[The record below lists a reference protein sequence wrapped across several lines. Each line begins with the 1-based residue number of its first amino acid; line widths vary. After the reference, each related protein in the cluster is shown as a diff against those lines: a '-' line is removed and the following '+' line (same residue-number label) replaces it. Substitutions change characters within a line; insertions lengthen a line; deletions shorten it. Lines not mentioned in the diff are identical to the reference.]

1 MREPLGK
8 CYRPLLSITDD
19 LMIRYNT
26 HFFVASFGFA
36 VAAVAVAAT
45 VDVAFAASF
54 AISMVQT
61 IKFKQIK

>member
-36 VAAVAVAAT
+36 VAAVAAST